1 MSHFYVQSRIVL
13 FVSVFCLLYSI
24 VLHCLKAFV
33 ANDFAVYCMWPHEY
47 WTSRFTKTRGQL
59 YRGGLFFSGWSWLV
73 FGEHVV
79 GFNLSMVQVS
89 SLQIALGHLF
99 LLVTIGG
106 SAGNGN
112 KTTVSEE
119 MRFPVFSSCWELKF

>member
-1 MSHFYVQSRIVL
+1 MT
-13 FVSVFCLLYSI
+13 
-24 VLHCLKAFV
+24 
-33 ANDFAVYCMWPHEY
+33 ANATFFFRKVVYGFE
-47 WTSRFTKTRGQL
+47 G
-59 YRGGLFFSGWSWLV
+59 SWLV

-106 SAGNGN
+106 SARNGN

-119 MRFPVFSSCWELKF
+119 MRFPVF